1 MNSLDLTSLTSLR
14 YDRYGV
20 KKSAK
25 LNQKNFLP
33 IGSLNFAGSYV
44 TGLMIVVLVLFIAGV
59 ADISTAKAES
69 SVRPPANA
77 VKNVINKDAAKKF
90 QTNKIPGAV
99 LSRSSDSDTWRA
111 IRHGVKGN
119 VSIPDKKAGI
129 LVQDAGESY
138 RAIRNGPLFS
148 YLGFSMLGTLVLLA
162 IFFAI
167 RGKIKVDKGLSGRKI
182 KRFST
187 IERTGHWLMAISFII
202 LGISGLNITFG
213 KSVIMPII
221 GKDAFGPF
229 THFLKL
235 THNYIAFAFMLGLAI
250 AFVCWVVHNLP
261 NRGDINWILK
271 GGGIFKK
278 GEHPPAGKFNAGQKL
293 IFWAV
298 MIGGLSLSVSGW
310 ALMFP
315 FEYSFFSST
324 MSAFSAIGID
334 LGSWLG
340 MGQAPYSVIQ
350 EQQYNNIWHAIVAV
364 LMICLILAHIY
375 IGSVGMEGAYDA
387 MGSGD
392 VDENWALEHH
402 SLWVEEV
409 KAQEKAV
416 GGTNI
421 QAAE

>member
-1 MNSLDLTSLTSLR
+1 MNSLQSPGSQNHNLLR
-14 YDRYGV
+14 GMARTN
-20 KKSAK
+20 KKTLALPLGPLK
-25 LNQKNFLP
+25 ETMNFVMGLVM
-33 IGSLNFAGSYV
+33 IG
-44 TGLMIVVLVLFIAGV
+44 LVLFICSVSNAQ
-59 ADISTAKAES
+59 AES

-90 QTNKIPGAV
+90 QTNRIPGAV
-99 LSRSSDSDTWRA
+99 LNRSSDSDTWRA

-119 VSIPDKKAGI
+119 VSIPDTKAGV
-129 LVQDAGESY
+129 LVQDSGESY

-148 YLGFSMLGTLVLLA
+148 YLGFSMLATLILLA
-162 IFFAI
+162 IFFAW

-213 KSVIMPII
+213 KSVILPII

-229 THFLKL
+229 TYFLKL
-235 THNYIAFAFMLGLAI
+235 THNYIAFAFMLGLII
-250 AFVCWVVHNLP
+250 AFVCWVMHNLP

-324 MSAFSAIGID
+324 MSAFSAIGLD
-334 LGSWLG
+334 VGNWLG
-340 MGQAPYSVIQ
+340 MGSAPYSVIQ
-350 EQQYNNIWHAIVAV
+350 EQQYNNIWHAIMGV

-375 IGSVGMEGAYDA
+375 IGSIGMEGAYDA

-409 KAQEKAV
+409 KAQERNADGANV
-416 GGTNI
+416 

>member
-1 MNSLDLTSLTSLR
+1 
-14 YDRYGV
+14 
-20 KKSAK
+20 
-25 LNQKNFLP
+25 
-33 IGSLNFAGSYV
+33 
-44 TGLMIVVLVLFIAGV
+44 
-59 ADISTAKAES
+59 
-69 SVRPPANA
+69 
-77 VKNVINKDAAKKF
+77 
-90 QTNKIPGAV
+90 
-99 LSRSSDSDTWRA
+99 
-111 IRHGVKGN
+111 
-119 VSIPDKKAGI
+119 
-129 LVQDAGESY
+129 
-138 RAIRNGPLFS
+138 
-148 YLGFSMLGTLVLLA
+148 MLGTLVLLA